1 MKTKRNVLLV
11 NTLISIGL
19 AAAIFVIIGVVF
31 DASCNG
37 NLQMTNYSFSK
48 MAAGVLATGLGFGL
62 PTVIYGNE
70 NISLPIQTLIHMGIG
85 CVVMIIGVSCR
96 MDSDRKRCSCD
107 NPHHRRRN
115 CNCLCYLVVLL
126 RKPKE
131 TRQKNEQ
138 TNFGKESIKQI
149 MST

>member
-85 CVVMIIGVSCR
+85 CVVMIITAFLVGWIPTEKGALAIIVTIVVEIVIAFAIWLFFYAHQ
-96 MDSDRKRCSCD
+96 KRLAKKMNKRISE
-107 NPHHRRRN
+107 RN
-115 CNCLCYLVVLL
+115 
-126 RKPKE
+126 
-131 TRQKNEQ
+131 Q
-138 TNFGKESIKQI
+138 
-149 MST
+149 